1 MAFED
6 NRYENQSIYIPGTE
20 REIQTGYGKVP
31 PQAIEIEMAVLGAM
45 LIDRDASLKVF
56 DILIDECFYK
66 EAHRKIF
73 KAMIVLFE
81 RGEPIDI
88 ITLSSELKRR
98 ENIESIGGAFYLTE
112 LTSRVT
118 SSANIEFHSRLLLDK
133 YILRQV
139 IIEGSKIVEKCF
151 SEKREAFEL
160 LDEFQASIFNLLE
173 NNMKKGFV
181 DIKSAIT
188 KTLEE
193 VEEVHGRMIGVTGVP
208 SGYIELDK
216 ITGGFQKSD
225 LIIIAGRP
233 GQGKTALAL
242 NIARNAAVDFD
253 IPVGVF
259 SLEMSINQLVLRL
272 MCSEAYV
279 DLHDI
284 RTGQL
289 SPQKWQLLSTRV
301 GVLAAAKMFIDDT
314 PALSIL
320 ELRAKA
326 RRLKLEHDI
335 GLIIVD
341 YLQLMQGPRSA
352 ESREREISNIS
363 NNLKSL
369 AKELDIPII
378 ALSQLN
384 RQVESR
390 GDKRPQ
396 LSDLRE
402 SGSIEQDADMVIFIH
417 RPESYGI
424 TEYSGNK
431 ESTEN
436 KADVIIG
443 KQRNGPTGEIKL
455 YFNKRYTRFENI
467 TRREIE
473 EPPDVSSAYELPEGQ
488 PF

>member
-1 MAFED
+1 MMAYEKGGYGGQS
-6 NRYENQSIYIPGTE
+6 NVSTGTNYENYA
-20 REIQTGYGKVP
+20 GYGKIP
-31 PQAIEIEMAVLGAM
+31 PQALEIEMAVLGGM
-45 LIDRDASLKVF
+45 LIDRDSSLKAF
-56 DILIDECFYK
+56 DILVEDVFYK
-66 EAHRKIF
+66 DAHRKIY
-73 KAMIVLFE
+73 KAMVALFE

-88 ITLSSELKRR
+88 ITLASELKRR
-98 ENIESIGGAFYLTE
+98 DNLESVGGAFYLTE
-112 LTSRVT
+112 LTSKVT
-118 SSANIEFHSRLLLDK
+118 SAANIEFHSKILVDK

-139 IIEGSKIVEKCF
+139 IVEGSQIVEKCF
-151 SEKREAFEL
+151 SEKSGAFEL
-160 LDEFQASIFNLLE
+160 LDEFQSSIFSLLE
-173 NNMKKGFV
+173 KNMKKGFV

-188 KTLEE
+188 KTLEQ
-193 VEEVHGRMIGVTGVP
+193 VEEVHGRSAGVSGVP
-208 SGYIELDK
+208 TGYYDLDK

-225 LIIIAGRP
+225 LIIVAGRP

-242 NIARNAAVDFD
+242 NIARNAAVEFD
-253 IPVGVF
+253 VPVGVF

-279 DLHDI
+279 DLHEI

-301 GVLAAAKMFIDDT
+301 GILAAAKIFIDDT

-326 RRLKLEHDI
+326 RRLKLEHNVGMI
-335 GLIIVD
+335 MVD
-341 YLQLMQGPRSA
+341 YLQLMQGPKSS
-352 ESREREISNIS
+352 ESREREISQIS

-417 RPESYGI
+417 RPEYYGI
-424 TEYSGNK
+424 TEENK

-443 KQRNGPTGEIKL
+443 KQRNGPTGEVKL

-467 TRREIE
+467 THRQIE
-473 EPPDVSSAYELPEGQ
+473 ESPESSSGYVLPEGQ